1 MSKKSHTF
9 AGTLSNKMESPVKQS
24 LVSKVMAFHKQTS
37 SQKTKSSQKI
47 EKPLKQNNDKVELIL
62 QDYLYIYIIC
72 SHIYLCLIIKVFFSF
87 LLD

>member
-24 LVSKVMAFHKQTS
+24 LVSKVMAFQKQTS

-62 QDYLYIYIIC
+62 EEYLYIYIYCI
-72 SHIYLCLIIKVFFSF
+72 IYVYTLYI
-87 LLD
+87 

>member
-24 LVSKVMAFHKQTS
+24 LVSKVMAFQKQTS

-47 EKPLKQNNDKVELIL
+47 EKSLKQNNDKVELIL
-62 QDYLYIYIIC
+62 EEYLYIYIVLYMFT
-72 SHIYLCLIIKVFFSF
+72 HIYI
-87 LLD
+87 

>member
-24 LVSKVMAFHKQTS
+24 LVSKVMAFQKQTS
-37 SQKTKSSQKI
+37 NQKTKSSQKI

-62 QDYLYIYIIC
+62 
-72 SHIYLCLIIKVFFSF
+72 
-87 LLD
+87 

>member
-24 LVSKVMAFHKQTS
+24 LVSKVMAFQKQTS

-62 QDYLYIYIIC
+62 EEYLYIYIVLYMFT
-72 SHIYLCLIIKVFFSF
+72 HIYI
-87 LLD
+87 